1 MWPNPQETG
10 NVRLMRLNGHQIW
23 KAATSRHYFKATDVK
38 YKNQMWRARC
48 DVKDKNKMW
57 SMFKVNN
64 KDTRM
69 TPFPREST

>member
-10 NVRLMRLNGHQIW
+10 NVRLVRLNGHQIW

-38 YKNQMWRARC
+38 YKN
-48 DVKDKNKMW
+48 KMW